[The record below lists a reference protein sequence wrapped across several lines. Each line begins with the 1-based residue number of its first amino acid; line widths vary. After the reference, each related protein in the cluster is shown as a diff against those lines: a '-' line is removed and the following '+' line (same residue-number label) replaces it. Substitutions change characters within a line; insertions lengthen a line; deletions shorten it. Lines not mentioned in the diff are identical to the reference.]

1 MKALILIVCVI
12 GINSCARENT
22 TITPTATGRL
32 GFDSL
37 QAQPLKKGPFVALD
51 GPTTGMATVYR
62 QGNVMYIV
70 LNPFKT
76 HSAPDLKVYLSKDDD
91 AIDYIKVGDLQ
102 STAGKQ
108 AYVVPGNP
116 KISDY
121 NYVHIWSEYYT
132 VDFTKADVAIAE
144 IK

>member
-1 MKALILIVCVI
+1 MMCII
-12 GINSCARENT
+12 GASSCTRENT
-22 TITPTATGRL
+22 TLTPAATG
-32 GFDSL
+32 GVSFDSL
-37 QAQPLKKGPFVALD
+37 HAQPLKKGSFVALD
-51 GPTTGMATVYR
+51 GPTTGMATVYL
-62 QGNVMYIV
+62 QGPVMYIV

-116 KISDY
+116 QIGDY